1 MNAHDVCDI
10 SGLLHTALKVRR
22 VFAFWTEYLAWASEH
37 FPEVLPTLN
46 GPASEQQL
54 HDVENDIQRPLPD
67 ALRLLYR
74 FHAGQVCE
82 NALVCHSRFTPRD
95 RHIWLRLL
103 ACNLLRRRCSVTG
116 RGVVRG

>member
-1 MNAHDVCDI
+1 MHDVAT
-10 SGLLHTALKVRR
+10 SRVPLHTALKVRR

-54 HDVENDIQRPLPD
+54 QAVENDIQRPLPD

-74 FHAGQVCE
+74 FHAGQVRGNELACHSCFTLRDCHVCVRL
-82 NALVCHSRFTPRD
+82 LVCALLSRR
-95 RHIWLRLL
+95 
-103 ACNLLRRRCSVTG
+103 
-116 RGVVRG
+116 